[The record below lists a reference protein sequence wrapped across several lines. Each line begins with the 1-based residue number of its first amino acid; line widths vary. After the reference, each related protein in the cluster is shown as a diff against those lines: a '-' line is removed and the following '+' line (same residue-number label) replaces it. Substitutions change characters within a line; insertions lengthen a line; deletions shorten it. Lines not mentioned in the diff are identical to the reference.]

1 MNEYKAEALKNVVLL
16 GHLGSG
22 KTSLA
27 ESLAFI
33 SGRIDKKGS
42 VEKKNTISDSTTEE
56 HHKQSSLSTG
66 LVPIEFKNYKIN
78 IFDAPGADEMIGD
91 INHVLSVASAAIL
104 VIDASSGIEVGTEK
118 MWLEIKKHKL
128 PALIFVN
135 KMDKE
140 NVKFDEVLAEIK
152 TKLGKEAVPFCLPL
166 GKSEEFNGFADI
178 VELKARIYDGN
189 SCVNGEIFEDKKEK
203 VNSLRQELIET
214 VAGAD
219 EVLLEKYFEG
229 EELTMEEIQK
239 GLHLSVISGEAVPV
253 MVGSATK
260 DIGALTLL
268 HMIRQ
273 YFPSVSELEPVKG
286 TDGEGNEVVRN
297 YSVDEPFSA
306 FVFKTLIDP
315 FIGTISLMQIKSGS
329 LKKDQDVYVSNTA
342 NTERATQVFTLLGKT
357 QIPLDVAYAGDICA
371 MAKVSGVKTGT
382 TLSEKKIN
390 VIYPQIVTPTPT
402 MYVAIHPENK
412 KDEDKLS
419 SALAKLQL
427 EDNTLE
433 VRRNKETSQL
443 LIGGQGMIHLG
454 YIIDKMKNMF
464 KVPLETEEQRIV
476 YRETIKSTAE
486 ATGRYI
492 KQSGGSGYYGV
503 VVMRFEPTP
512 GKDYEFA
519 QEVFG
524 GSVPRGYFPAVD
536 KGLQDALEHG
546 VLAGFP
552 VIGVKGILTDGKYHA
567 VDSNE
572 LAFKLA
578 AGIAF
583 KEACKTAR
591 PTILEPIFKIEVSI
605 KDEYLGDVLG
615 DINKRRGRVLGM
627 EPANA
632 PGYQKV
638 VAEAPEHEISKYT
651 IDLKA
656 MTQGSGTFSR
666 EFIRYEEVPGNLIE
680 KIVEEQKRFVEER
693 KNK

>member
-1 MNEYKAEALKNVVLL
+1 MNEYKANAIKNVVLL

-27 ESLAFI
+27 ESLALI

-42 VEKKNTISDSTTEE
+42 VEKKNSISDYSAEE
-56 HHKQSSLSTG
+56 QAKQSSLSTS
-66 LVPIEFKNYKIN
+66 LIPLEFKGVKIN
-78 IFDAPGADEMIGD
+78 VLDAPGADELIGD
-91 INHVLSVASAAIL
+91 IEHALSVANAAIL
-104 VIDASSGIEVGTEK
+104 VVDASSGVQVGTEK
-118 MWLEIKKHKL
+118 MWLEIKQKNL

-140 NVKFDEVLAEIK
+140 NVKFDEVLEEIR

-178 VELKARIYDGN
+178 IELKARIYDG
-189 SCVNGEIFEDKKEK
+189 SVCVDGDIYPDKMER
-203 VNSLRQELIET
+203 VESLRQDLIET
-214 VAGAD
+214 VAGSD
-219 EVLLEKYFEG
+219 EELLEKYFEG

-239 GLHLSVISGEAVPV
+239 GLHKSVFSGEAVPV
-253 MVGSATK
+253 LVGSATK

-268 HMIRQ
+268 HMISK
-273 YFPSVSELEPVKG
+273 YVPAVSELAPAKG
-286 TDGEGNEVVRN
+286 KDGDTEVVRH
-297 YSVDEPFSA
+297 YSDDEPFSA

-315 FIGTISLMQIKSGS
+315 FIGTISLMQIKSGT
-329 LKKDQDVYVSNTA
+329 LTKDQDVWVSSTGNV
-342 NTERATQVFTLLGKT
+342 ERATQPFTLSGKT
-357 QIPLDVAYAGDICA
+357 QIPMDIAHAGDLCA
-371 MAKVSGVKTGT
+371 FAKVDGVTTGT
-382 TLSEKKIN
+382 TLAEKKN
-390 VIYPQIVTPTPT
+390 QVVYPQVVTPTPT
-402 MYVAIHPENK
+402 MYIAIHPENK

-443 LIGGQGMIHLG
+443 LIGGQGIIHLG
-454 YIIDKMKNMF
+454 YITEKMKNMY
-464 KVPLETEEQRIV
+464 KVPLQTEDQRIV
-476 YRETIKSTAE
+476 YRETIKATATAE
-486 ATGRYI
+486 GRYI

-503 VVMRFEPTP
+503 VVMRFEPLP
-512 GKDYEFA
+512 EKDYEFA
-519 QEVFG
+519 EEVFG
-524 GSVPRGYFPAVD
+524 GAVPRGYFPAVD
-536 KGLQDALEHG
+536 KGLQETLEHG

-552 VIGVKGILTDGKYHA
+552 VIGVKGILVDGKYHP

-572 LAFKLA
+572 LAFKMA
-578 AGIAF
+578 ASIAF
-583 KEACKTAR
+583 KEACKTAK
-591 PTILEPIFKIEVSI
+591 PTILEPIYKVEITI

-627 EPANA
+627 EPATE
-632 PGYQKV
+632 GYQKV
-638 VAEAPEHEISKYT
+638 VAEVPEVEITKYT

-666 EFIRYEEVPGNLIE
+666 EFLRYEEVPGNLVD
-680 KIVEEQKRFVEER
+680 KIIEEQKHYIEEQ